1 MIKSNSIGLRLTPA
15 KKLRLQR
22 EAELNKTTLSAQILK
37 EIDNVSIQ
45 LARGE
50 TNSDPQVVKTAE
62 MLEDALRLLTKIKK
76 VELAKT
82 GEGNWTAER
91 TAFEY
96 AKAILGWA
104 EMQINNKPMDATLRA
119 IKQAKSNQEIKRI
132 R

>member
-1 MIKSNSIGLRLTPA
+1 MKTNSVGLRLTHA

-22 EAELNKTTLSAQILK
+22 EAELNKTTLSKQILK
-37 EIDNVSIQ
+37 HIDKVSIQ
-45 LARGE
+45 LARGN
-50 TNSDPQVVKTAE
+50 TNSDPQVVKTGE

-91 TAFEY
+91 KAFEY

-104 EMQINNKPMDATLRA
+104 ELQVNNKPMDLILKA
-119 IKQAKSNQEIKRI
+119 IKQAKTNQEIKRI

>member
-1 MIKSNSIGLRLTPA
+1 MKTNSVGLRLTHA

-22 EAELNKTTLSAQILK
+22 EAELNKTTLSKQILK
-37 EIDNVSIQ
+37 HIDKVSVT
-45 LARGE
+45 LANK
-50 TNSDPQVVKTAE
+50 NSDPQVVKTAE
-62 MLEDALRLLTKIKK
+62 MLEDALRLITKIKK

-91 TAFEY
+91 KAFEY

>member
-1 MIKSNSIGLRLTPA
+1 MKTNSVGLRLTHA

-22 EAELNKTTLSAQILK
+22 EAELNKTTLSKQILK
-37 EIDNVSIQ
+37 HIDKVSVT
-45 LARGE
+45 LA
-50 TNSDPQVVKTAE
+50 NKNYDPQVVKTAE
-62 MLEDALRLLTKIKK
+62 MLEDALRLITKIKK

-91 TAFEY
+91 KAFEY

>member
-1 MIKSNSIGLRLTPA
+1 MKTNSVGLRLTHA

-22 EAELNKTTLSAQILK
+22 EAELNKTTLSKQILK
-37 EIDNVSIQ
+37 HIDKVSVT
-45 LARGE
+45 LANK
-50 TNSDPQVVKTAE
+50 NSDPQVVKTAE
-62 MLEDALRLLTKIKK
+62 MLEDALRLITKIKK

-82 GEGNWTAER
+82 VEGNWTAER
-91 TAFEY
+91 KAFEY

-119 IKQAKSNQEIKRI
+119 IKQAKTNQEIKRI

>member
-1 MIKSNSIGLRLTPA
+1 MKTDNLMLRMKHAT
-15 KKLRLQR
+15 KQRLQK
-22 EAELNKTTLSAQILK
+22 EATESNTTLSKHVTDL
-37 EIDNVSIQ
+37 IDKVSIQ

-104 EMQINNKPMDATLRA
+104 EMQVNNKPMDATLRA
-119 IKQAKSNQEIKRI
+119 IKRVKLNQRK
-132 R
+132 